1 MLKTL
6 DITNFTCFP
15 EAKLEFSPG
24 LNVIV
29 GENGTGKSHLLKL
42 GYAILR
48 SLKNV
53 QKPPAK
59 DAYGRDLANHLVA
72 LFLPDSLGRLASRI
86 QGRRRC
92 EVTADVRNV
101 ASISFNFSTQSSDIA
116 NTDSIDFKEPLL
128 AKPLFIPPKEILS
141 IFPGFALALENKE
154 FAFDETYMDIS
165 KNLNG
170 VPLKGKRFADI
181 AQYLNPLEEI
191 MGGDIR
197 FENNKF
203 YFYSSKGKGIFE
215 AHLMAEGSRKLG
227 MLAYLLKT
235 GELTNSSS
243 LFWDEPEANLNPKLI
258 VKLAKILVELSSI
271 MQITI
276 ATHSLFLLRE
286 LEIAQENKVLTMVRY
301 FGLQFNEDGNGVNV
315 TQGDSANGIGDIVA
329 LDESLAQST
338 RYIELGYE
346 A

>member
-1 MLKTL
+1 
-6 DITNFTCFP
+6 
-15 EAKLEFSPG
+15 
-24 LNVIV
+24 
-29 GENGTGKSHLLKL
+29 
-42 GYAILR
+42 
-48 SLKNV
+48 
-53 QKPPAK
+53 
-59 DAYGRDLANHLVA
+59 
-72 LFLPDSLGRLASRI
+72 
-86 QGRRRC
+86 
-92 EVTADVRNV
+92 
-101 ASISFNFSTQSSDIA
+101 
-116 NTDSIDFKEPLL
+116 
-128 AKPLFIPPKEILS
+128 
-141 IFPGFALALENKE
+141 
-154 FAFDETYMDIS
+154 
-165 KNLNG
+165 
-170 VPLKGKRFADI
+170 
-181 AQYLNPLEEI
+181 
-191 MGGDIR
+191 
-197 FENNKF
+197 
-203 YFYSSKGKGIFE
+203 
-215 AHLMAEGSRKLG
+215 MAEGSRKLG

-315 TQGDSANGIGDIVA
+315 TQGDSANDIGDIVA